1 MNAVYGLYD
10 NPTAAQRAVDGL
22 RAAGVSDA
30 DIQVMSSEPFEEY
43 EFGHKDSASWIHW
56 IAGVGGVVGL
66 TGAYFLTTV
75 TQQSWPLRTSGMPIV
90 ARWPNL
96 IVMFELTMLGA
107 ILATV
112 LTLFV
117 SAKLPRRLPPLY
129 DTDVSD
135 GYILVGVQRTAH
147 DSLAEV
153 TAALEAVGEGRV
165 KHVGG

>member
-1 MNAVYGLYD
+1 MNAVYALYD
-10 NPTAAQRAVDGL
+10 NPAAVQRAVDGL
-22 RAAGVSDA
+22 RAAGVTDA

-56 IAGVGGVVGL
+56 IAGVGGILGL
-66 TGAYFLTTV
+66 ASAYFLTTV

-90 ARWPNL
+90 APWPNL

-129 DTDVSD
+129 DTDVSN
-135 GYILVGVQRTAH
+135 GYILVGVQRPIGQPLV
-147 DSLAEV
+147 DV

-165 KHVGG
+165 KQVGR

>member
-1 MNAVYGLYD
+1 MNAVYALYD
-10 NPTAAQRAVDGL
+10 NPAAVQRAVDGL
-22 RAAGVSDA
+22 RAAGVTDA

-56 IAGVGGVVGL
+56 IAGVGGIVGL
-66 TGAYFLTTV
+66 ASAYFLTTV

-90 ARWPNL
+90 APWPNL

-129 DTDVSD
+129 DTDVSN
-135 GYILVGVQRTAH
+135 GYILVGVQRP
-147 DSLAEV
+147 SGQPLADV

-165 KHVGG
+165 KQVGR

>member
-1 MNAVYGLYD
+1 MNAVYALYD
-10 NPTAAQRAVDGL
+10 NPAAVQRAVDGL
-22 RAAGVSDA
+22 RAAGVTDA

-56 IAGVGGVVGL
+56 IAGVGGIVGL
-66 TGAYFLTTV
+66 ASAYFLTTV

-90 ARWPNL
+90 APWPNL

-129 DTDVSD
+129 DTDVSN
-135 GYILVGVQRTAH
+135 GYILVGVQRPSGQPLV
-147 DSLAEV
+147 DV

-165 KHVGG
+165 KQIDR

>member
-1 MNAVYGLYD
+1 MNAVYALYD
-10 NPTAAQRAVDGL
+10 NPAAVQRAVDGL
-22 RAAGVSDA
+22 RAAGVTDA

-66 TGAYFLTTV
+66 ASAYFLTTV

-90 ARWPNL
+90 APWPNL

-129 DTDVSD
+129 DTDVSN
-135 GYILVGVQRTAH
+135 GYILVGVQRPSGQALV
-147 DSLAEV
+147 DV

-165 KHVGG
+165 KQVGR